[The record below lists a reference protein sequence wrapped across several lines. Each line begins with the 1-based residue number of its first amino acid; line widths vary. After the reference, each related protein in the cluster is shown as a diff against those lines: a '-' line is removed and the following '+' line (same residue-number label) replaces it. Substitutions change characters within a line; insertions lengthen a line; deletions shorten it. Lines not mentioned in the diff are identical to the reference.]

1 MLRACVR
8 SVVRRVCVRGACALA
23 ASVVGASVA
32 ASQAPPSGA
41 PGEAAGI
48 GSGASVAPIRLN
60 QVGFLPQSQK
70 LAVVVGATA
79 TTFTVERVPGGA
91 VVMRGTLSAPD
102 TWALSGEQVRRADFS
117 ALTHPGRY
125 ALVVPGLGRSTPFEI
140 GPNVLHD
147 VARGAIRSYYYQRT
161 GIPLLPKYAGRWARA
176 EGHPDT
182 LVLVHPS
189 AATDARPA
197 GTHISS
203 PRGWYDA
210 GDYNKYVVN
219 SGIST
224 YTLLLIAEQFPRY
237 AESLRLG
244 IPESGNGVPDVLNEA
259 LWNIRWMLTMQDP
272 ADGGVYHKL
281 TNAAFDAFIAPD
293 KAVEPRYVVQKSTAA
308 TLDFAA
314 VMAHAAIVTRRYG
327 RQLPGLSDSLTRAA
341 LAAWRW
347 GRQHPDSLY
356 DQAKINA
363 SYKPPISTG
372 TYGDRVVK
380 DEMRWAAAELALATK
395 QDSFVVAVSPLT
407 SDPLTVPTWSSVG
420 TLAVVSLVDHRH
432 ELGGAVD
439 TTRLAD
445 ALLMLARSLRADAD
459 TSPYRVSMVR
469 RRDFEWGSNAV
480 LANQGLILIQAARLT
495 GDTSYLRAAGG
506 DLDYLLGRN
515 ATGYS
520 FVTGF
525 GARTPMFPHHRP
537 SSSDTI
543 AAPVPGL
550 LVGGPNPGQQDRCKG
565 YPSNLPALSYLDA
578 QCSYASNEVAINW
591 NAPFA
596 YLVAAVDAM
605 SADASWR
612 GRRP

>member
-1 MLRACVR
+1 M
-8 SVVRRVCVRGACALA
+8 
-23 ASVVGASVA
+23 VGM
-32 ASQAPPSGA
+32 QRTL
-41 PGEAAGI
+41 AGI
-48 GSGASVAPIRLN
+48 ALVMHARSASAQTVPPAATVETVAPIRLN
-60 QVGFLPQSQK
+60 QVGYLPAAPK
-70 LAVVVGATA
+70 VAVIVGGAGNS
-79 TTFTVERVPGGA
+79 FTVERVAGG
-91 VVMRGTLSAPD
+91 VVTRGTLSAPAK
-102 TWALSGEQVRRADFS
+102 WEMSGEDVRRADFS
-117 ALTHPGRY
+117 ALTRPGRY
-125 ALVVPGLGRSTPFEI
+125 VLVVPGVGRSTPFDV
-140 GPNVLHD
+140 GPNALRD

-182 LVLVHPS
+182 AVLVHSS
-189 AATDARPA
+189 AASATRPT
-197 GTHISS
+197 GTRISS

-237 AESLRLG
+237 AAALRLD

-259 LWNIRWMLTMQDP
+259 LWNVRWMLTMQDP

-281 TNAAFDAFIAPD
+281 TNASFDAFIAPD
-293 KAVEPRYVVQKSTAA
+293 KAVEPRYVVQKSSAA

-314 VMAHAAIVTRRYG
+314 VMAHAAIVTRRYE

-347 GRQHPDSLY
+347 GRLHPDSLY
-356 DQAKINA
+356 DQTKINA
-363 SYKPPISTG
+363 AHKPPISTG
-372 TYGDRVVK
+372 TYGDRSVS

-395 QDSFVVAVSPLT
+395 QDSFVVAVPPLT
-407 SDPLTVPTWSSVG
+407 SDALGVPTWGSVG
-420 TLAVVSLVDHRH
+420 TLAVMSLVDHRR
-432 ELGGAVD
+432 ELGASVD
-439 TTRLAD
+439 TARLTE
-445 ALLMLARSLRADAD
+445 ALLALARSLRAAAD
-459 TSPYRVSMVR
+459 SSPYRVAMANR
-469 RRDFEWGSNAV
+469 QDFAWGSNAV
-480 LANQGLILIQAARLT
+480 AANQGMILIQAARIT
-495 GDTSYLRAAGG
+495 GDTSYLRAAAGN
-506 DLDYLLGRN
+506 LDYLLGKN

-525 GARTPMFPHHRP
+525 GAKTPMFPHHRP

-543 AAPVPGL
+543 TAPVPGL
-550 LVGGPNPGQQDRCKG
+550 LVGGPNPSQQDRCQG

-596 YLVAAVDAM
+596 YLVAALDAM
-605 SADASWR
+605 QR
-612 GRRP
+612 GDYHSR